1 MGRYLSILVLGL
13 SAALTASIVPHFVD
27 FFLALVSSITP
38 VLNNT
43 RGQINLVLLF
53 VLCWSVHA
61 DLAES
66 LIWALVGGIALDLQ
80 SILPVG
86 TTSVPLVLMAYTVN
100 GIAQQLFHVR
110 LIFLIVATPIATS
123 LLSVYSLFALA
134 MIGNVYDLMLVG
146 WLVIVPS
153 VILNLLAVVPV
164 YGTVRLMQRRLEG
177 GLQITPQSL
186 SAGSAT
192 SLSE

>member
-86 TTSVPLVLMAYTVN
+86 TTSVPLVLMAYSVN